1 MSTSTQGIPERWL
14 DHCGTPPAEAHERGA
29 VTPPGREAEEACSGC
44 GYCEPA
50 RDLHCPKCCDL
61 GFPF

>member
-1 MSTSTQGIPERWL
+1 MRWL
-14 DHCGTPPAEAHERGA
+14 DHCGTPPVHYDEHDA
-29 VTPPGREAEEACSGC
+29 VAPPGREAEETCSGC

>member
-1 MSTSTQGIPERWL
+1 MSTSTQGTPTRWL
-14 DHCGTPPAEAHERGA
+14 DHCGARPAHPDERDA
-29 VTPPGREAEEACSGC
+29 VTPPSRRVEETCSGC